1 MAVASLSQAYPA
13 EVVSLGTLGTRQC
26 ALATLVRQLQ
36 AQSPHLVFVSAAG
49 PCGYWLA
56 RSRTNKGQVCWGVAP
71 SVLPQKPGERVKPH
85 RRDASTLARL
95 MRSGALPPSL
105 SPRSQMPLGG
115 TWSAPVQRPCGLS
128 RPPRVGC
135 QRCSCGTLSALRAR
149 PIGARR
155 PSGGSARGA
164 APWGGAPFV
173 SSRLL

>member
-95 MRSGALPPSL
+95 MRSGALPPVSVPKIADAARRDLERARAAPLRALKTATCRLPALLLRHALRSTGQAHWRPAPLRGL
-105 SPRSQMPLGG
+105 SEGGGPLG
-115 TWSAPVQRPCGLS
+115 
-128 RPPRVGC
+128 
-135 QRCSCGTLSALRAR
+135 
-149 PIGARR
+149 
-155 PSGGSARGA
+155 RGHH
-164 APWGGAPFV
+164 
-173 SSRLL
+173 